1 VDKRKAADKSLPNE
15 SEAMYRTIFENTGT
29 ATIIGE
35 DDTTIYLANTQFQN
49 LSGYPNEELEGKKS
63 WTDFIVEEDLAMML
77 QYHRLRRV
85 NPEAAPKHYE
95 LRFRGR
101 NGTIRNI
108 YITVDL
114 IPGTQKSV
122 LSFMDITE
130 LKRAEREVRE
140 LNQELEKRVRERTAQ
155 LEAANKELEAF
166 SYSVSHDLRTPL
178 ITIQAFSRILIEK
191 YGSRLD
197 AKGQRF
203 LGAIQKSTKQMDQL
217 INDLLA
223 LSRLKRQEFEV
234 AEIDMGDLA
243 QGVFEELKAIN
254 PGRKLNLV
262 ISNPPKGMGDPSM
275 IRQVFVNLL
284 SNAIKFTRKREAALI
299 EIGGTINDKEATF
312 FVKDNGVGFDMAEA
326 EKLFGVFQ
334 RLHSADEYE
343 GTGVGLAIVQ
353 RIITRHGGRVWAEGK
368 LDEGAVFYFTLPA
381 YYTAKAEKL
390 RG

>member
-1 VDKRKAADKSLPNE
+1 LNAKTENDCVLTDIP
-15 SEAMYRTIFENTGT
+15 EAMYRTIFENTGT

-35 DDTTIYLANTQFQN
+35 GDTTIYLANTQFQN
-49 LSGYPNEELEGKKS
+49 LSGYSRNELEGKRS
-63 WTDFIVEEDLAMML
+63 WTEFIVQDDLEKML
-77 QYHRLRRV
+77 QYHHLRRID
-85 NPEAAPKHYE
+85 PQSAPKNYE
-95 LRFRGR
+95 LKFVDRYG
-101 NGTIRNI
+101 NNKDI
-108 YITVDL
+108 YITVD
-114 IPGTQKSV
+114 IVPGTQNSV

-140 LNQELEKRVRERTAQ
+140 LNEALEKRVKKRTAQ

-178 ITIQAFSRILIEK
+178 ISIQAFSRLLADK
-191 YGSRLD
+191 YASRLD

-203 LGAIQKSTKQMDQL
+203 VNAIQKSTKQMDQL

-223 LSRLKRQEFEV
+223 LSRLKRQEFKV
-234 AEIDMGDLA
+234 SPIDMGSLA
-243 QGVFEELKAIN
+243 KDVFKELKAVN
-254 PGRKLNLV
+254 QGRKLRLLINQ
-262 ISNPPKGMGDPSM
+262 PPQGTGDPSLL
-275 IRQVFVNLL
+275 RQVFTNLL
-284 SNAIKFTRKREAALI
+284 SNAVKFTRKRDTAHI
-299 EIGGTINDKEATF
+299 EIGGFSSDGENTYY
-312 FVKDNGVGFDMAEA
+312 VKDNGVGFDMADV

-368 LDEGAVFYFTLPA
+368 LDEGASFYFTLPA
-381 YYTAKAEKL
+381 YDTAEAEKL

>member
-1 VDKRKAADKSLPNE
+1 MGDKKILNE
-15 SEAMYRTIFENTGT
+15 SKALYRTIFENTCT

-49 LSGYPNEELEGKKS
+49 LSGYPKKELEGKKS
-63 WTDFIVEEDLAMML
+63 WTDFIAEEDLEMML

-85 NPEAAPKHYE
+85 NPQAAPKHYE
-95 LRFRGR
+95 LRFHDRDGAVR
-101 NGTIRNI
+101 DI

-140 LNQELEKRVRERTAQ
+140 LNEELGKRVKERTAQ

-178 ITIQAFSRILIEK
+178 ISIQAFSRILNEK
-191 YGSRLD
+191 YANHLD
-197 AKGQRF
+197 AKGQKF
-203 LGAIQKSTKQMDQL
+203 LAAIQKSTKQMDQL

-223 LSRLKRQEFEV
+223 LSRMKRQEFK
-234 AEIDMGDLA
+234 ASYIDIGSLA
-243 QGVFEELKAIN
+243 KDVFEELKAIN
-254 PGRKLNLV
+254 PERMLNLV

-275 IRQVFVNLL
+275 MHQVLVNLL
-284 SNAIKFTRKREAALI
+284 SNAIKFTRKRDMAQI
-299 EIGGTINDKEATF
+299 EIGGFRNDGENTYY
-312 FVKDNGVGFDMAEA
+312 VKDNGVGFDMADID
-326 EKLFGVFQ
+326 KLFGVFQ

-381 YYTAKAEKL
+381 CDKTEAERL
-390 RG
+390 RI

>member
-1 VDKRKAADKSLPNE
+1 MDKRKAADKSLPNE

-101 NGTIRNI
+101 YGTIRNI

-178 ITIQAFSRILIEK
+178 ITIQAFSRLLVEK
-191 YGSRLD
+191 YAAHLD

-223 LSRLKRQEFEV
+223 LSRLKRQEFEI

>member
-1 VDKRKAADKSLPNE
+1 MDKRKAADKSLPNE

-101 NGTIRNI
+101 YGTIRNI

-178 ITIQAFSRILIEK
+178 ITIQAFSRLLVEK
-191 YGSRLD
+191 YAAHLD

-234 AEIDMGDLA
+234 AEINMGDLA

>member
-1 VDKRKAADKSLPNE
+1 MKENDKSPGG
-15 SEAMYRTIFENTGT
+15 SEAMYRTVFENTGT

-49 LSGYPNEELEGKKS
+49 LSGYSKEELEGKKS

-85 NPEAAPKHYE
+85 NPQAAPKHYE
-95 LRFRGR
+95 LRFHDRY
-101 NGTIRNI
+101 GTTRNI

-140 LNQELEKRVRERTAQ
+140 LNKELEKRVRERTAQ
-155 LEAANKELEAF
+155 LEATNKELEAF

-178 ITIQAFSRILIEK
+178 ISIQAFSRLLIEK

-223 LSRLKRQEFEV
+223 LSRLKRQEFKV
-234 AEIDMGDLA
+234 TDIDMGDLA
-243 QGVFEELKAIN
+243 EGVFEELKAIN

-262 ISNPPKGMGDPSM
+262 INNPPKGMGDPSM

-284 SNAIKFTRKREAALI
+284 SNAIKFTKKRETANI
-299 EIGGTINDKEATF
+299 EVGGNVTDGYATY

-353 RIITRHGGRVWAEGK
+353 RIITRHSGRVWAKSEIEK
-368 LDEGAVFYFTLPA
+368 GATFFFTLPA
-381 YYTAKAEKL
+381 
-390 RG
+390 